1 MNKQTITS
9 HIRCFYD
16 VSFPLACSRRAAG
29 RFFLGTARQIT
40 GSLTNRKGR
49 CNATERTH
57 CKTSAPTDGA
67 IDTSTFR
74 NNKFI
79 HIKTRNN
86 YGTEN
91 FNDELSGSTVERQ
104 PRRRDT
110 TD

>member
-1 MNKQTITS
+1 M
-9 HIRCFYD
+9 
-16 VSFPLACSRRAAG
+16 
-29 RFFLGTARQIT
+29 
-40 GSLTNRKGR
+40 KG
-49 CNATERTH
+49 TERTH

-91 FNDELSGSTVERQ
+91 FNDELSGSTVERPLGFAACQ
-104 PRRRDT
+104 SKNHDGVKGYG
-110 TD
+110 